1 MQDIK
6 KLKILAII
14 PARSGSKSI
23 VNKNIIPYKGR
34 PLIYH
39 TIKASLNS
47 KCINRVLVSTDS
59 KRYQNI
65 AKKFGAEAPFLRPK
79 KISQDNSHDKDLV
92 FHALQYLLRESYF
105 PDLIIFLRPTTPN
118 RNPKIIDKGIKY
130 YLKNITKFD
139 SMRSVSSAN
148 QPPQKLFYIKGK
160 KLIGFF
166 NKNLKGEYHSLPRQN
181 FPQAYLPNGYVDILK
196 PKFFFKKRKNVFFGN
211 KILAYFTERTLDI
224 DVKEDLK

>member
-1 MQDIK
+1 MHDKK
-6 KLKILAII
+6 KLKILAVI

-23 VNKNIIPYKGR
+23 LNKNITPYKGK

-47 KCINRVLVSTDS
+47 KFINRVLVSTDS
-59 KRYQNI
+59 KKYQNI

-92 FHALQYLLRESYF
+92 VHALQYLSKEKYF

-118 RNPKIIDKGIKY
+118 RNPKTIDNGIKY

-139 SMRSVSSAN
+139 SMRSVSFTN

-166 NKNLKGEYHSLPRQN
+166 EENLKGEYHSLPRQS
-181 FPQAYLPNGYVDILK
+181 FPQAFLPNGYVDILK
-196 PKFFFKKRKNVFFGN
+196 PKFFLKKKKDVFFGN
-211 KILAYFTERTLDI
+211 KILAYFTEKTLDI
-224 DVKEDLK
+224 DVKEDLN

>member
-23 VNKNIIPYKGR
+23 VNKNIIPYKGK

-139 SMRSVSSAN
+139 SMRSVSVSYTH
-148 QPPQKLFYIKGK
+148 LT
-160 KLIGFF
+160 
-166 NKNLKGEYHSLPRQN
+166 LPT
-181 FPQAYLPNGYVDILK
+181 
-196 PKFFFKKRKNVFFGN
+196 KRIV
-211 KILAYFTERTLDI
+211 
-224 DVKEDLK
+224 